1 MIPATASIRTR
12 LRLRHLQLI
21 LAVWEH
27 GSLRRAS
34 DEIGMTQPAATKAL
48 HELEDLL
55 GVTLFERHARGID
68 PTIFGEAVIRYARV
82 VFADLGTL
90 REELVAIES
99 GNVGAVRLGAVMAPS
114 PDLLTTTIVAL
125 KEAHPKL
132 HITVQIDTS
141 DVLVQA
147 LQEDQ
152 LDLVVG
158 RVPNGWPAD
167 DLTFETLGEEPL
179 SLVTRPQHP
188 VCGRTPPVRLGELAE
203 YPWIIQPHPS
213 PMREIIDQT
222 FRHSRVALPE
232 NTIETSSILTTLS
245 LLLAAD
251 MIAVLPTS
259 VARYY
264 QEQGTLAVVPARFRG
279 RLAPYGLILR
289 SNRRATPATQIVIDA
304 IRAAAKAGF

>member
-1 MIPATASIRTR
+1 MKQCYIPIHASYRSMIPATASIRTR

-167 DLTFETLGEEPL
+167 DLTFETTGEEPL
-179 SLVTRPQHP
+179 SLVTRPRIRCVENAAGSARRAGGVP
-188 VCGRTPPVRLGELAE
+188 V
-203 YPWIIQPHPS
+203 
-213 PMREIIDQT
+213 D
-222 FRHSRVALPE
+222 HS
-232 NTIETSSILTTLS
+232 
-245 LLLAAD
+245 AASEPD
-251 MIAVLPTS
+251 
-259 VARYY
+259 ARDH
-264 QEQGTLAVVPARFRG
+264 
-279 RLAPYGLILR
+279 R
-289 SNRRATPATQIVIDA
+289 SNLSS
-304 IRAAAKAGF
+304 